1 MLSQIFVKRN
11 YLFYFLFLILVFYG
25 IWSYTDRSTR
35 EQTTPDSKLKR
46 VESFGKDLK
55 KGNLLGI
62 QPWMDP
68 IDYSNEINFSKKI
81 QSYLEEANKKGYINS
96 KTIVVFPEYLGTW
109 LVIAGEKTSVIESDK
124 LEDSMRTLILSNP
137 VSFIHNFLK
146 AQGKDKI
153 RDALFRMKAEKML
166 SIYSNTFSDMAKK
179 WGITIVAG
187 SILLPEPHILEG
199 KIQIRNG
206 ALKNGSY
213 VFLPD
218 GRVAENSPEK
228 IYPIEDEKSFVEAS
242 TLKNLKI
249 IQSPAGRVGVLVCAD
264 SWYPEVYKIFKKQ
277 NVNFIV
283 VPSYVAPDGA
293 MSEVWKGYNGSK
305 NPTDIRLEDVHRI
318 SEGEAWLKYALAGR
332 IFKSGATHGM
342 NVFLRG
348 SLWDLGSDG
357 EVILVYRS
365 MVRTFPKIYGASIVN
380 LWLD

>member
-1 MLSQIFVKRN
+1 MFFKRS
-11 YLFYFLFLILVFYG
+11 YLFYFLFLILIFYG
-25 IWSYTDRSTR
+25 IWSYTDRSSW
-35 EQTTPDSKLKR
+35 EQTPDSRLKR
-46 VESFGKDLK
+46 IESFGKDLK

-62 QPWMDP
+62 QPWMYP

-81 QSYLEEANKKGYINS
+81 QSYLEEASKKGYINP

-109 LVIAGEKTSVIESDK
+109 LVVAGEKTSVVRSDK

-137 VSFIHNFLK
+137 VSFIFNFFK

-166 SIYSNTFSDMAKK
+166 SIYSNTFSGMAKK
-179 WGITIVAG
+179 WGVTIVAG
-187 SILLPEPHILEG
+187 SILLPEPYILEG

-206 ALKNGSY
+206 ALKNVSY

-228 IYPIEDEKSFVEAS
+228 IYPIEDEKSFVAAA

-249 IQSPAGRVGVLVCAD
+249 IQSPMGKIGVLVCAD
-264 SWYPEVYKIFKKQ
+264 SWYPEVYEIFKKQ
-277 NVNFIV
+277 NVNFVV
-283 VPSYVAPDGA
+283 VPSYVALDGA

-332 IFKSGATHGM
+332 ILKSGATHGM

-357 EVILVYRS
+357 EIILVHRS

>member
-1 MLSQIFVKRN
+1 MFFKRS
-11 YLFYFLFLILVFYG
+11 YLFYFLFLILILYG
-25 IWSYTDRSTR
+25 IWSYTDRSSW
-35 EQTTPDSKLKR
+35 EQTPDSRLKR
-46 VESFGKDLK
+46 IESFGKNLK

-62 QPWMDP
+62 QPWMYP

-81 QSYLEEANKKGYINS
+81 QSYLEEASKKGYINP

-109 LVIAGEKTSVIESDK
+109 LVVAGEKTSVVKSNK

-137 VSFIHNFLK
+137 VSFIFNFFK

-166 SIYSNTFSDMAKK
+166 SIYSNTFSGMAKK
-179 WGITIVAG
+179 WGVTIVAG
-187 SILLPEPHILEG
+187 SILLPEPYILEG

-206 ALKNGSY
+206 ALKNVSY

-228 IYPIEDEKSFVEAS
+228 IYPIEDEKPFVAAS

-249 IQSPAGRVGVLVCAD
+249 IQSPMGKIGVLVCAD
-264 SWYPEVYKIFKKQ
+264 SWYPEVYEIFKKQ
-277 NVNFIV
+277 NVNFVV

-332 IFKSGATHGM
+332 ILKSGATHGM

-357 EVILVYRS
+357 EIILVHRS

>member
-1 MLSQIFVKRN
+1 MFFKRS
-11 YLFYFLFLILVFYG
+11 YLFYFLFLILIFYG
-25 IWSYTDRSTR
+25 IWSYTDRSSW
-35 EQTTPDSKLKR
+35 EQTPDSRLKR
-46 VESFGKDLK
+46 IESFGKDLK

-62 QPWMDP
+62 QPWMYP

-81 QSYLEEANKKGYINS
+81 QSYLEEASKKGYINP

-109 LVIAGEKTSVIESDK
+109 LVVAGEKTSVVRSDK

-137 VSFIHNFLK
+137 VSFIFNFFK

-166 SIYSNTFSDMAKK
+166 SIYSNTFSGMAKK
-179 WGITIVAG
+179 WGVTIVAG
-187 SILLPEPHILEG
+187 SILLPEPYILEG

-206 ALKNGSY
+206 ALKNVSY

-228 IYPIEDEKSFVEAS
+228 IYPIEDEKPFVAAS

-249 IQSPAGRVGVLVCAD
+249 IQSPMGKIGVLVCAD
-264 SWYPEVYKIFKKQ
+264 SWYPEVYEIFKKQ
-277 NVNFIV
+277 NVNFVV

-332 IFKSGATHGM
+332 ILKSGATHGM

-357 EVILVYRS
+357 EIILVHRS

>member
-1 MLSQIFVKRN
+1 M
-11 YLFYFLFLILVFYG
+11 ILVFYG

>member
-1 MLSQIFVKRN
+1 MFFKRS
-11 YLFYFLFLILVFYG
+11 YLFYFLFLILILYG
-25 IWSYTDRSTR
+25 IWSYTDRSSW
-35 EQTTPDSKLKR
+35 EQTPDSRLKR
-46 VESFGKDLK
+46 IESFGKNLK

-62 QPWMDP
+62 QPWMYP

-81 QSYLEEANKKGYINS
+81 QSYLEEASKKGYINP

-109 LVIAGEKTSVIESDK
+109 LVVAGEKTSVVKSDK
-124 LEDSMRTLILSNP
+124 LKDSMRTLILSNP
-137 VSFIHNFLK
+137 VSFIFNFFK

-166 SIYSNTFSDMAKK
+166 SIYSNTFSGMAKK
-179 WGITIVAG
+179 WGVTIVAG
-187 SILLPEPHILEG
+187 SILLPEPYILEG

-206 ALKNGSY
+206 ALKNVSY

-228 IYPIEDEKSFVEAS
+228 IYPIEDEKSFVAAS

-249 IQSPAGRVGVLVCAD
+249 IQSPMGKIGVLVCAD
-264 SWYPEVYKIFKKQ
+264 SWYPEVYEIFKKQ
-277 NVNFIV
+277 NVNFVV

-332 IFKSGATHGM
+332 ILKSGATHGM

-357 EVILVYRS
+357 EIILVHRS

>member
-1 MLSQIFVKRN
+1 MFVKRS

-124 LEDSMRTLILSNP
+124 LEDSMQTLILSNP

>member
-1 MLSQIFVKRN
+1 MFFKRS
-11 YLFYFLFLILVFYG
+11 YLFYFLFLILIFYG
-25 IWSYTDRSTR
+25 IWSYTDRSSW
-35 EQTTPDSKLKR
+35 EQTPDSRLKR
-46 VESFGKDLK
+46 IESFGKDLK

-62 QPWMDP
+62 QPWMSP

-81 QSYLEEANKKGYINS
+81 QSYLEEASKKGYINP

-109 LVIAGEKTSVIESDK
+109 LVVAGEKTSVVRSDK
-124 LEDSMRTLILSNP
+124 LEDSMRILILSNP
-137 VSFIHNFLK
+137 VSFIFNFFK

-166 SIYSNTFSDMAKK
+166 SIYSNTFSGMAKK
-179 WGITIVAG
+179 WGVTIVAG
-187 SILLPEPHILEG
+187 SILLPEPYILEG

-206 ALKNGSY
+206 ALKNVSY

-228 IYPIEDEKSFVEAS
+228 IYPIEDEKSFVAAA

-249 IQSPAGRVGVLVCAD
+249 IQSPMGKIGVLVCAD
-264 SWYPEVYKIFKKQ
+264 SWYPEVYEIFKKQ
-277 NVNFIV
+277 NVNFVV

-332 IFKSGATHGM
+332 ILKSGATHGM

-357 EVILVYRS
+357 EIILVHRS

>member
-1 MLSQIFVKRN
+1 MFVKRN

-153 RDALFRMKAEKML
+153 RDALFRMKAERML

>member
-1 MLSQIFVKRN
+1 MFLKKS
-11 YLFYFLFLILVFYG
+11 YLFYFLFLILIFYG
-25 IWSYTDRSTR
+25 IWSYTGRSSW
-35 EQTTPDSKLKR
+35 EQTSDSRLKR
-46 VESFGKDLK
+46 IESFGKDLK

-62 QPWMDP
+62 QPWMYP

-81 QSYLEEANKKGYINS
+81 QSYLEEASKKGYINP

-109 LVIAGEKTSVIESDK
+109 LVVAGEKTSVVRSDK

-137 VSFIHNFLK
+137 VSFIFNFFK

-153 RDALFRMKAEKML
+153 RDTLFRMKAEKML

-179 WGITIVAG
+179 WGVIIVAG
-187 SILLPEPHILEG
+187 SILLPEPYILEG

-206 ALKNGSY
+206 ALKNVSY

-228 IYPIEDEKSFVEAS
+228 IYPIEDEKSFVAAS

-249 IQSPAGRVGVLVCAD
+249 IQSPVGKIGVLVCAD
-264 SWYPEVYKIFKKQ
+264 SWYPEVYEIFKKQ
-277 NVNFIV
+277 NVNFVV

-332 IFKSGATHGM
+332 ILKSGATHGM

-357 EVILVYRS
+357 EIILVHRS

>member
-1 MLSQIFVKRN
+1 MFVKRN

>member
-1 MLSQIFVKRN
+1 MFFKRS
-11 YLFYFLFLILVFYG
+11 YLFYFLFLILILYG
-25 IWSYTDRSTR
+25 IWSYTDLSSW
-35 EQTTPDSKLKR
+35 EQTPDSRLKR
-46 VESFGKDLK
+46 IESFGKNLK

-62 QPWMDP
+62 QPWMYP

-81 QSYLEEANKKGYINS
+81 QSYLEEASKKGYINP

-109 LVIAGEKTSVIESDK
+109 LVVAGEKTSVVRSDK

-137 VSFIHNFLK
+137 VSFIFNFFK

-166 SIYSNTFSDMAKK
+166 SIYSNTFSGMAKK
-179 WGITIVAG
+179 WGVTIVAG
-187 SILLPEPHILEG
+187 SILLPEPYILEG

-206 ALKNGSY
+206 ALKNVSY

-218 GRVAENSPEK
+218 GRVAENSPKK
-228 IYPIEDEKSFVEAS
+228 IYPIEDEKSFVAAA

-249 IQSPAGRVGVLVCAD
+249 IQSPMGKIGVLVCAD
-264 SWYPEVYKIFKKQ
+264 SWYPEVYEIFKKQ
-277 NVNFIV
+277 NVNFVV

-332 IFKSGATHGM
+332 ILKSGATHGM

-357 EVILVYRS
+357 EIILVHRS
-365 MVRTFPKIYGASIVN
+365 MVGPFQKFTDLVS
-380 LWLD
+380 

>member
-153 RDALFRMKAEKML
+153 RDALFRMKAERML

>member
-1 MLSQIFVKRN
+1 MFFKRS
-11 YLFYFLFLILVFYG
+11 YLFYFLFLILIFYG
-25 IWSYTDRSTR
+25 IWSYTDRSSW
-35 EQTTPDSKLKR
+35 EQTPDSRLKR
-46 VESFGKDLK
+46 IESFGKDLK

-62 QPWMDP
+62 QPWMYP

-81 QSYLEEANKKGYINS
+81 QSYLEEASKKGYINP

-109 LVIAGEKTSVIESDK
+109 LVVAGEKTSVVRSDK
-124 LEDSMRTLILSNP
+124 LEDSMRILILSNP
-137 VSFIHNFLK
+137 VSFIFNFFK

-166 SIYSNTFSDMAKK
+166 SIYSNTFSGMAKK
-179 WGITIVAG
+179 WGVTIVAG
-187 SILLPEPHILEG
+187 SILLPEPYILEG

-206 ALKNGSY
+206 ALKNVSY

-228 IYPIEDEKSFVEAS
+228 IYPIEDEKSFVAAA

-249 IQSPAGRVGVLVCAD
+249 IQSPMGKIGVLVCAD
-264 SWYPEVYKIFKKQ
+264 SWYPEVYEIFKKQ
-277 NVNFIV
+277 NVNFVV

-332 IFKSGATHGM
+332 ILKSGAIHGM

-357 EVILVYRS
+357 EIILVHRS

>member
-1 MLSQIFVKRN
+1 MFFKRS
-11 YLFYFLFLILVFYG
+11 YLFYFLFLILILYG
-25 IWSYTDRSTR
+25 IWSYMDRSSW
-35 EQTTPDSKLKR
+35 EQTPDSRLKR
-46 VESFGKDLK
+46 IESFGKNLK

-62 QPWMDP
+62 QPWMYP

-81 QSYLEEANKKGYINS
+81 QSYLEEASKNGYINP

-109 LVIAGEKTSVIESDK
+109 LVVAGEKTSVVKSDK

-137 VSFIHNFLK
+137 VSFIFNFFK

-166 SIYSNTFSDMAKK
+166 SIYSNTFSGMAKK
-179 WGITIVAG
+179 WGVTIVAG
-187 SILLPEPHILEG
+187 SILLPEPYILEG

-206 ALKNGSY
+206 ALKNVSY

-228 IYPIEDEKSFVEAS
+228 IYPIEDEKPFVAAS

-249 IQSPAGRVGVLVCAD
+249 IQSPMGKIGVLVCAD
-264 SWYPEVYKIFKKQ
+264 SWYPEVYEIFKKQ
-277 NVNFIV
+277 NVNFVV

-332 IFKSGATHGM
+332 ILKSGATHGM

-357 EVILVYRS
+357 EIILVHRS

>member
-1 MLSQIFVKRN
+1 MFFKRS
-11 YLFYFLFLILVFYG
+11 YLFYFLFLILILYG
-25 IWSYTDRSTR
+25 IWSYTDRSSW
-35 EQTTPDSKLKR
+35 EQTPDSRLKR
-46 VESFGKDLK
+46 IESFGKNLK

-62 QPWMDP
+62 QPWMYP

-81 QSYLEEANKKGYINS
+81 QSYLEEASKKGYINP

-109 LVIAGEKTSVIESDK
+109 FVVAGEKTSVVKSNK

-137 VSFIHNFLK
+137 VSFIFNFFK

-166 SIYSNTFSDMAKK
+166 SIYSNTFSGMAKK
-179 WGITIVAG
+179 WGVTIVAG
-187 SILLPEPHILEG
+187 SILLPEPYILEG

-206 ALKNGSY
+206 ALKNVSY

-228 IYPIEDEKSFVEAS
+228 IYPIEDEKPFVAAS

-249 IQSPAGRVGVLVCAD
+249 IQSPMGKIGVLVCAD
-264 SWYPEVYKIFKKQ
+264 SWYPEVYEIFKKQ
-277 NVNFIV
+277 NVNFVV

-332 IFKSGATHGM
+332 ILKSGATHGM

-357 EVILVYRS
+357 EIILVHRS

>member
-1 MLSQIFVKRN
+1 MLSRMFFKRS
-11 YLFYFLFLILVFYG
+11 YLFYFLFLVLVFYG

-35 EQTTPDSKLKR
+35 EQTPDSKLKR

-137 VSFIHNFLK
+137 VSFIHNFFK

-199 KIQIRNG
+199 KIQIGNG

-277 NVNFIV
+277 NVNFVV

>member
-1 MLSQIFVKRN
+1 MFFKRS
-11 YLFYFLFLILVFYG
+11 YLFYFVFLILVFYG
-25 IWSYTDRSTR
+25 IWTYTDRSTW
-35 EQTTPDSKLKR
+35 EQTPDSKLKR
-46 VESFGKDLK
+46 IESFGKNLK

-62 QPWMDP
+62 QPWMNP

-81 QSYLEEANKKGYINS
+81 QSYLEEANKKGYINP

-109 LVIAGEKTSVIESDK
+109 LVIAGEKTSVIRSDK
-124 LEDSMRTLILSNP
+124 LEDSMQTLILSNP
-137 VSFIHNFLK
+137 IGFILNFFK

-166 SIYSNTFSDMAKK
+166 SIYSNTFSNMAKK
-179 WGITIVAG
+179 WRITIVAG
-187 SILLPEPHILEG
+187 SILLPEPYVIEG

-206 ALKNGSY
+206 ALKNASY

-249 IQSPAGRVGVLVCAD
+249 IQSPAGNIGVLVCAD
-264 SWYPEVYKIFKKQ
+264 SWYPEVYEIFKKQ
-277 NVNFIV
+277 NVNFVV

-305 NPTDIRLEDVHRI
+305 NPTDIRSEDVHRI

-332 IFKSGATHGM
+332 ILKSGATHGM

-357 EVILVYRS
+357 EIILVHRL

>member
-1 MLSQIFVKRN
+1 MFFKRS
-11 YLFYFLFLILVFYG
+11 YLFYFLFLILILYG
-25 IWSYTDRSTR
+25 IWSYTDRSSW
-35 EQTTPDSKLKR
+35 EQTPDSRLKR
-46 VESFGKDLK
+46 IESFGKNLK

-62 QPWMDP
+62 QPWMYP

-81 QSYLEEANKKGYINS
+81 QSYLEEASKNGYINP

-109 LVIAGEKTSVIESDK
+109 LVVAGEKTSVVKSDK
-124 LEDSMRTLILSNP
+124 LEGSMRTLILSNP
-137 VSFIHNFLK
+137 VSFIFNFFK

-166 SIYSNTFSDMAKK
+166 SIYSNTFSGMAKK
-179 WGITIVAG
+179 WGVTIVAG
-187 SILLPEPHILEG
+187 SILLPEPYILEG

-206 ALKNGSY
+206 ALKNVSY

-228 IYPIEDEKSFVEAS
+228 IYPIEDEKSFVAAS

-249 IQSPAGRVGVLVCAD
+249 IQSPMGKIGVLVCAD
-264 SWYPEVYKIFKKQ
+264 SWYPEVYEIFKKQ
-277 NVNFIV
+277 NVNFVV

-332 IFKSGATHGM
+332 ILKSGATHGM

-357 EVILVYRS
+357 EIILVHRS

>member
-1 MLSQIFVKRN
+1 MFFKRS

-35 EQTTPDSKLKR
+35 EQTPDSKLKR

-137 VSFIHNFLK
+137 VSFIHNFFK

-179 WGITIVAG
+179 WRITIVAG

-277 NVNFIV
+277 NVNFVV

>member
-1 MLSQIFVKRN
+1 MFFKRS
-11 YLFYFLFLILVFYG
+11 YLFYFLFLILIFYG
-25 IWSYTDRSTR
+25 IWSYTDRSSW
-35 EQTTPDSKLKR
+35 EQTPDSRLKR
-46 VESFGKDLK
+46 IESFGKDLK

-62 QPWMDP
+62 QPWMYP

-81 QSYLEEANKKGYINS
+81 QSYLEEASKNGYINP

-109 LVIAGEKTSVIESDK
+109 LVVAGEKTSVVKSDK

-137 VSFIHNFLK
+137 VSFIFNFFK

-166 SIYSNTFSDMAKK
+166 SIYSNTFSGMAKK
-179 WGITIVAG
+179 WGVTIVAG
-187 SILLPEPHILEG
+187 SILLPEPYILEG

-206 ALKNGSY
+206 ALKNVSY

-228 IYPIEDEKSFVEAS
+228 IYPIEDEKSFVAAS

-249 IQSPAGRVGVLVCAD
+249 IQSPMGKIGVLVCAD
-264 SWYPEVYKIFKKQ
+264 SWYPEVYEIFKKQ
-277 NVNFIV
+277 NVNFVV

-332 IFKSGATHGM
+332 ILKSGATHGM

-357 EVILVYRS
+357 EIILVHRS

>member
-1 MLSQIFVKRN
+1 MFFKRS
-11 YLFYFLFLILVFYG
+11 YLFYFLFLVLVFYG

-35 EQTTPDSKLKR
+35 EQTPDSKLKR

-137 VSFIHNFLK
+137 VSFIHNFFK

-199 KIQIRNG
+199 KIQIGNG

-277 NVNFIV
+277 NVNFVV

>member
-1 MLSQIFVKRN
+1 MFFKRS
-11 YLFYFLFLILVFYG
+11 YLFYFLFLILILYG
-25 IWSYTDRSTR
+25 IWSYTDRSSW
-35 EQTTPDSKLKR
+35 EQTPDSRLKR
-46 VESFGKDLK
+46 IESFGKNLK

-62 QPWMDP
+62 QPWMYP

-81 QSYLEEANKKGYINS
+81 QSYLEEASKNGYINP

-109 LVIAGEKTSVIESDK
+109 LVVAGEKTSVVKSDK

-137 VSFIHNFLK
+137 VSFIFNFFK

-166 SIYSNTFSDMAKK
+166 SIYSNTFSGMAKK
-179 WGITIVAG
+179 WGVTIVAG
-187 SILLPEPHILEG
+187 SILLPEPYILEG

-206 ALKNGSY
+206 ALKNVSY

-228 IYPIEDEKSFVEAS
+228 IYPIEDEKSFVAAS

-249 IQSPAGRVGVLVCAD
+249 IQSPMGKIGVLVCAD
-264 SWYPEVYKIFKKQ
+264 SWYPEVYEIFKKQ
-277 NVNFIV
+277 NVNFVV

-332 IFKSGATHGM
+332 ILKSGATHGM

-357 EVILVYRS
+357 EIILVHRS

>member
-1 MLSQIFVKRN
+1 MFLKKS
-11 YLFYFLFLILVFYG
+11 YLFYFLFLILIFYG
-25 IWSYTDRSTR
+25 IWSYTGRSSW
-35 EQTTPDSKLKR
+35 EQTSDSRLKR
-46 VESFGKDLK
+46 IESFGKDLK

-62 QPWMDP
+62 QPWMYP

-81 QSYLEEANKKGYINS
+81 QSYLEEASKKGYINP

-109 LVIAGEKTSVIESDK
+109 LVVAGEKTSVVRSDK

-137 VSFIHNFLK
+137 VSFIFNFFK

-179 WGITIVAG
+179 WGVIIVAG
-187 SILLPEPHILEG
+187 SILLPEPYILEG
-199 KIQIRNG
+199 EIQIRNG
-206 ALKNGSY
+206 ALKNVSY

-249 IQSPAGRVGVLVCAD
+249 IQSPMGKIGVLVCAD
-264 SWYPEVYKIFKKQ
+264 SWYPEVYEIFKKQ
-277 NVNFIV
+277 NVNFVV
-283 VPSYVAPDGA
+283 VPSYVPPDGA

-332 IFKSGATHGM
+332 ILKSGATHGM

-357 EVILVYRS
+357 EIILVHRS

>member
-1 MLSQIFVKRN
+1 MFFKRS
-11 YLFYFLFLILVFYG
+11 YLFYFLFLILILYG
-25 IWSYTDRSTR
+25 IWSYMDRSSW
-35 EQTTPDSKLKR
+35 EQTPDSRLKR
-46 VESFGKDLK
+46 IESFGKNLK

-62 QPWMDP
+62 QPWMYP

-81 QSYLEEANKKGYINS
+81 QSYLEEASKNGYINP

-109 LVIAGEKTSVIESDK
+109 LVVAGEKTSVVKSDK

-137 VSFIHNFLK
+137 VSFIFNFFK

-166 SIYSNTFSDMAKK
+166 SIYSNTFSGMAKK
-179 WGITIVAG
+179 WGVTIVAG
-187 SILLPEPHILEG
+187 SILLPEPYILEG

-206 ALKNGSY
+206 ALKNVSY
-213 VFLPD
+213 VFLSD

-228 IYPIEDEKSFVEAS
+228 IYPIEDEKPFVAAS

-249 IQSPAGRVGVLVCAD
+249 IQSPMGKIGVLVCAD
-264 SWYPEVYKIFKKQ
+264 SWYPEVYEIFKKQ
-277 NVNFIV
+277 NVNFVV

-332 IFKSGATHGM
+332 ILKSGATHGM

-357 EVILVYRS
+357 EIILVHRS

>member
-1 MLSQIFVKRN
+1 MLSRMFFKRS
-11 YLFYFLFLILVFYG
+11 YLFYFLFLVLVFYG

-35 EQTTPDSKLKR
+35 EQTPDSKLKR

-137 VSFIHNFLK
+137 VSFVHNFFK

-187 SILLPEPHILEG
+187 SILLPEPHILED
-199 KIQIRNG
+199 KIQIGNG

-249 IQSPAGRVGVLVCAD
+249 IQSPAGKVGVLVCAD

-277 NVNFIV
+277 NVNFVV

-305 NPTDIRLEDVHRI
+305 NPTDIRPEDIHRI

-332 IFKSGATHGM
+332 ILKSGATHGM

>member
-1 MLSQIFVKRN
+1 CFFKRS
-11 YLFYFLFLILVFYG
+11 YLFYFLFLILILYG
-25 IWSYTDRSTR
+25 IWSYTDRSSW
-35 EQTTPDSKLKR
+35 EQTPDSRLKR
-46 VESFGKDLK
+46 IESFGKNLK

-62 QPWMDP
+62 QPWMYP

-81 QSYLEEANKKGYINS
+81 QSYLEEASKNGYINP

-109 LVIAGEKTSVIESDK
+109 LVVAGEKTSVVKSDK

-137 VSFIHNFLK
+137 VSFIFNFFK

-166 SIYSNTFSDMAKK
+166 SIYSNTFSGMAKK
-179 WGITIVAG
+179 WGVTIVAG
-187 SILLPEPHILEG
+187 SILLPEPYILEG

-206 ALKNGSY
+206 ALKNVSY

-228 IYPIEDEKSFVEAS
+228 IYPIEDEKSFVAAS

-249 IQSPAGRVGVLVCAD
+249 IQSPMGKIGVLVCAD
-264 SWYPEVYKIFKKQ
+264 SWYPEVYEIFKKQ
-277 NVNFIV
+277 NVNFVV

-332 IFKSGATHGM
+332 ILKSGATHGM

-357 EVILVYRS
+357 EIILVHRS

>member
-1 MLSQIFVKRN
+1 MFLKKS
-11 YLFYFLFLILVFYG
+11 YLFYFLFLILIFYG
-25 IWSYTDRSTR
+25 IWSYTGRSSW
-35 EQTTPDSKLKR
+35 EQTSDSRLKR
-46 VESFGKDLK
+46 IESFGKDLK

-62 QPWMDP
+62 QPWMYP

-81 QSYLEEANKKGYINS
+81 QSYLEEASKKGYINP

-109 LVIAGEKTSVIESDK
+109 LVVAGEKTSVVKSDK

-137 VSFIHNFLK
+137 VSFIFNFFK

-153 RDALFRMKAEKML
+153 RDTLFRMKAEKML

-179 WGITIVAG
+179 WGVIIVAG
-187 SILLPEPHILEG
+187 SILLPEPYILEG

-206 ALKNGSY
+206 ALKNVSY

-228 IYPIEDEKSFVEAS
+228 IYPIEDEKSFVAAS

-249 IQSPAGRVGVLVCAD
+249 IQSPVGKIGVLVCAD
-264 SWYPEVYKIFKKQ
+264 SWYPEVYEIFKKQ
-277 NVNFIV
+277 NVNFVV

-332 IFKSGATHGM
+332 ILKSGATHGM

-357 EVILVYRS
+357 EIILVHRS

>member
-1 MLSQIFVKRN
+1 MFFKRS
-11 YLFYFLFLILVFYG
+11 YLFYFLFLILILYG
-25 IWSYTDRSTR
+25 IWSYTDRSSW
-35 EQTTPDSKLKR
+35 EQTPDSRLKR
-46 VESFGKDLK
+46 IESFGKNLK

-62 QPWMDP
+62 QPWMYP

-81 QSYLEEANKKGYINS
+81 QSYLEEASKKGYINP

-109 LVIAGEKTSVIESDK
+109 LVVAGEKTSVVKSDK

-137 VSFIHNFLK
+137 VSFIFNFFK

-166 SIYSNTFSDMAKK
+166 SIYSNTFSGMAKK
-179 WGITIVAG
+179 WGVTIVAG
-187 SILLPEPHILEG
+187 SILFPEPYILEG

-206 ALKNGSY
+206 ALKNVSY

-228 IYPIEDEKSFVEAS
+228 IYPIEDEKSFVAAS

-249 IQSPAGRVGVLVCAD
+249 IQSPMGKIGVLVCAD
-264 SWYPEVYKIFKKQ
+264 SWYPEVYEIFKKQ
-277 NVNFIV
+277 NVNFVV

-305 NPTDIRLEDVHRI
+305 NPTDIRLKDVHRI

-332 IFKSGATHGM
+332 ILKSGATHGM

-357 EVILVYRS
+357 EIILVHRS

>member
-1 MLSQIFVKRN
+1 MLSRMFFKRS

-35 EQTTPDSKLKR
+35 EQTPDSKLKR

-137 VSFIHNFLK
+137 VSFIHNFFK

-179 WGITIVAG
+179 WRITIVAG

-277 NVNFIV
+277 NVNFVV

>member
-1 MLSQIFVKRN
+1 MFFKRS
-11 YLFYFLFLILVFYG
+11 YLFYFLFLILILYG
-25 IWSYTDRSTR
+25 IWSYTDRSSW
-35 EQTTPDSKLKR
+35 EQTPDSRLKR
-46 VESFGKDLK
+46 IESFGKNLK

-62 QPWMDP
+62 QPWMYP

-81 QSYLEEANKKGYINS
+81 QSYLEEASKKGYINP

-109 LVIAGEKTSVIESDK
+109 LVVAGEKTSVVKSDK
-124 LEDSMRTLILSNP
+124 LEGSMRTLILSNP
-137 VSFIHNFLK
+137 VSFIFNFFK

-166 SIYSNTFSDMAKK
+166 SIYSNTFSGMAKK
-179 WGITIVAG
+179 WGVTIVAG
-187 SILLPEPHILEG
+187 SILLPEPYILEG

-206 ALKNGSY
+206 ALKNVSY

-228 IYPIEDEKSFVEAS
+228 IYPIEDEKSFVAAS
-242 TLKNLKI
+242 TFKNLKI
-249 IQSPAGRVGVLVCAD
+249 IQSPMGKIGVLVCAD
-264 SWYPEVYKIFKKQ
+264 SWYPEVYEIFKKQ
-277 NVNFIV
+277 NVNFVV

-332 IFKSGATHGM
+332 ILKSGATHGM

-357 EVILVYRS
+357 EIILVHRS

-380 LWLD
+380 FWLD

>member
-1 MLSQIFVKRN
+1 MFFKRS
-11 YLFYFLFLILVFYG
+11 YLFYFLFLILILYG
-25 IWSYTDRSTR
+25 IWSYTDRSSW
-35 EQTTPDSKLKR
+35 EQTPDSRLKR
-46 VESFGKDLK
+46 IESFGKNLK

-62 QPWMDP
+62 QPWMYP

-81 QSYLEEANKKGYINS
+81 QSYLEEASKNGYINP

-109 LVIAGEKTSVIESDK
+109 LVVAGEKTSVVKSDK

-137 VSFIHNFLK
+137 VSFIFNFFK

-166 SIYSNTFSDMAKK
+166 SIYSNTFSGMAKK
-179 WGITIVAG
+179 WGVTIVAG
-187 SILLPEPHILEG
+187 SILLPEPYILEG

-206 ALKNGSY
+206 ALKNVSY

-228 IYPIEDEKSFVEAS
+228 IYPIEDEKPFVAAS

-249 IQSPAGRVGVLVCAD
+249 IQSPMGKIGVLVCAD
-264 SWYPEVYKIFKKQ
+264 SWYPEVYEIFKKQ
-277 NVNFIV
+277 NVNFVV

-332 IFKSGATHGM
+332 ILKSGATHGM

-357 EVILVYRS
+357 EIILVHRS

>member
-1 MLSQIFVKRN
+1 MFFKRS
-11 YLFYFLFLILVFYG
+11 YLFYFLFLILILYG
-25 IWSYTDRSTR
+25 IWSYTDRSSW
-35 EQTTPDSKLKR
+35 EQTPDSRLKR
-46 VESFGKDLK
+46 IESFGKNLK

-62 QPWMDP
+62 QPWMYP

-81 QSYLEEANKKGYINS
+81 QSYLEEASKNGYINP

-109 LVIAGEKTSVIESDK
+109 LVVAGEKTSVVKSDK

-137 VSFIHNFLK
+137 VSFIFNFFK

-166 SIYSNTFSDMAKK
+166 SIYSNTFSGMAKK
-179 WGITIVAG
+179 WGVTIVAG
-187 SILLPEPHILEG
+187 SILLPEPYILEG

-206 ALKNGSY
+206 ALKNVSY

-228 IYPIEDEKSFVEAS
+228 IYPIEDEKSFVAAS

-249 IQSPAGRVGVLVCAD
+249 IQSPMGKIGVLVCAD
-264 SWYPEVYKIFKKQ
+264 SWYPEVYEIFKKQ
-277 NVNFIV
+277 NVNFVV

-305 NPTDIRLEDVHRI
+305 NPTDVRLEDVHRI

-332 IFKSGATHGM
+332 ILKSGATHGM

-357 EVILVYRS
+357 EIILVHRS